1 MASPLSDIVDAIQSG
16 AFLFE
21 DLKRFR
27 FCNDELA
34 HDLPEAKVAEFIM
47 VLCGVFIAM
56 NHVETVKNSVPE
68 LIIAFQ
74 EELSKIWNNITE
86 HQSFAINDNNVH
98 SRPSTFKTG
107 TAGRPKLE
115 INSDQIRSFRKL
127 GFSWTKIASVLG
139 ISRRSLYR
147 RRHEFDVESFN
158 EISDADLDLLVQ
170 EILMRAPNSG
180 ERLMIGSLRSRG
192 LRIQRK
198 RIRESILR
206 VDPVSRLMR
215 RRGCIKRRQYNV
227 PGVNYLWLVTEYF

>member
-1 MASPLSDIVDAIQSG
+1 MASQELCDIVDAMQSG

-27 FCNDELA
+27 FCNDKLA
-34 HDLPEAKVAEFIM
+34 YDLLEAKVQEFI
-47 VLCGVFIAM
+47 VILCGVFIAM
-56 NHVETVKNSVPE
+56 NHVETVKNLVVE
-68 LIIAFQ
+68 LIIVFQ
-74 EELSKIWNNITE
+74 EELLKIRNNITE
-86 HQSFAINDNNVH
+86 HQRFAINDENLH
-98 SRPSTFKTG
+98 GRPSTLKTG
-107 TAGRPKLE
+107 TAGRPKFE
-115 INSDQIRSFRKL
+115 IKSDQIRHFRKL

-147 RRHEFDVESFN
+147 RRHEFDVENFS

-192 LRIQRK
+192 VRVQRK

-227 PGVNYLWLVTEYF
+227 PGVNYLW

>member
-1 MASPLSDIVDAIQSG
+1 MACEQNGPQNCVNPQYATEAGLPNTGGLRGIQSG

-34 HDLPEAKVAEFIM
+34 YDLLEAKVAEFIM

-56 NHVETVKNSVPE
+56 NHVEAVKNSVPE

-107 TAGRPKLE
+107 TAG
-115 INSDQIRSFRKL
+115 
-127 GFSWTKIASVLG
+127 
-139 ISRRSLYR
+139 
-147 RRHEFDVESFN
+147 
-158 EISDADLDLLVQ
+158 
-170 EILMRAPNSG
+170 
-180 ERLMIGSLRSRG
+180 
-192 LRIQRK
+192 
-198 RIRESILR
+198 
-206 VDPVSRLMR
+206 
-215 RRGCIKRRQYNV
+215 
-227 PGVNYLWLVTEYF
+227 